1 MTRLAFVLATLG
13 LGSLIGCADPGAESV
28 ASERESIVNGVLS
41 ASADDAVVSVSA
53 LGAGCTGTLI
63 APNVVLT
70 ALHCVADYDPGFRF
84 NCQPD
89 GTLPP
94 GSTVGQV
101 GATVDPS
108 SVSVRLGVQV
118 GGEVVHGTA
127 IFGTGSTDACH
138 DDLAVVVLERAP
150 DIGAAPLVSLRFER
164 PTRKGEPTRVVGYGD
179 VEQTATD
186 RGRQVRTGLTVKGV
200 GKLDASSTGDNGVL
214 PRTLQVGEGPCHG
227 DSGGPVFSEKT
238 GAQIG
243 VYSLLNANTCTG
255 VDVRNTY
262 TLVAPFEELIRTALE
277 SAGVEP
283 LVEPAEEPTGSG
295 GGAGAA
301 SVPSAGGG
309 SGGSG
314 EPLGEAGALVDP
326 GDGSGSFRRRSGCAI
341 RAAAPSEPGSWVFVS
356 SALMLVAARRRAR
369 ARADERRSL
378 RGAR

>member
-1 MTRLAFVLATLG
+1 MTRFA
-13 LGSLIGCADPGAESV
+13 SLLTALSLSSLVGCADAGAERV
-28 ASERESIVNGVLS
+28 VTEREPIVNGAISTAV
-41 ASADDAVVSVSA
+41 DDAVVSLSA

-94 GSTVGQV
+94 GSSVGQV

-108 SVSVRLGVQV
+108 SVSVRVGVEV
-118 GGEVVHGTA
+118 GGDVVHGKA

-150 DIGAAPLVSLRFER
+150 DIGDAPLVSVRFAR
-164 PTRKGEPTRVVGYGD
+164 ATRKGEPARIVGYGD

-186 RGRQVRTGLTVKGV
+186 RGRQVRTNLSVRGV
-200 GKLDASSTGDNGVL
+200 GRLDEGGSGDVGVL
-214 PRTLQVGEGPCHG
+214 PRTLQIGEGPCHG
-227 DSGGPVFSEKT
+227 DSGGPVFSQET

-262 TLVAPFEELIRTALE
+262 TLIAPFESLIRTALE

-283 LVEPAEEPTGSG
+283 SVEPGEPTGSG
-295 GGAGAA
+295 GEAGAT
-301 SVPSAGGG
+301 SVPVAGGG
-309 SGGSG
+309 SGGAG
-314 EPLGEAGALVDP
+314 GPVGEAGAAEDP
-326 GDGSGSFRRRSGCAI
+326 GDGSGSFRHSSGCALE
-341 RAAAPSEPGSWVFVS
+341 AAGAPPRGSWLLI
-356 SALMLVAARRRAR
+356 SAALVGVIGSAARRRGR
-369 ARADERRSL
+369 P
-378 RGAR
+378 

>member
-1 MTRLAFVLATLG
+1 MTRVALFLTAVG
-13 LGSLIGCADPGAESV
+13 LGSLVGCADAGPESV
-28 ASERESIVNGVLS
+28 STQRESIVNGVLS
-41 ASADDAVVSVSA
+41 TAADDAVVSLSA

-84 NCQPD
+84 NCQSD

-101 GATVDPS
+101 GATVAPS
-108 SVSVRLGVQV
+108 SVSIRVGVDV
-118 GGEVVHGTA
+118 GGDVVHGKA

-150 DIGAAPLVSLRFER
+150 DIGAASLVSLRFAR
-164 PTRKGEPTRVVGYGD
+164 PTRKGEATRVVGYGD

-186 RGRQVRTGLTVKGV
+186 RGRQVRGNLPVRGV
-200 GKLDASSTGDNGVL
+200 GRLDESGSGDVGVL
-214 PRTLQVGEGPCHG
+214 PRTLQIGEGPCHG
-227 DSGGPVFSEKT
+227 DSGGPVFSQET

-262 TLVAPFEELIRTALE
+262 TLIAPFESLIRTALE

-283 LVEPAEEPTGSG
+283 IVEPGEVATGSG
-295 GGAGAA
+295 GEAGAT

-309 SGGSG
+309 GSG
-314 EPLGEAGALVDP
+314 STGGPLGDAGADEDP
-326 GDGSGSFRRRSGCAI
+326 GDGSGSFRHSSGCALG
-341 RAAAPSEPGSWVFVS
+341 AAARPERGSWLFVA
-356 SALMLVAARRRAR
+356 SALAFAVGRAARRRVR
-369 ARADERRSL
+369 ARAKD
-378 RGAR
+378 